1 MIRNPF
7 LIAGLFDWLGDAAK
21 AVASGFLAIL
31 GRILSSFFGYFND
44 FACGLIDIAAIFLPS
59 TPASLKI
66 SSMVASV
73 GGAIPFVGKGVVSE
87 IFGMIASFAAV
98 ILAIKIYK
106 LIPFKMT

>member
-1 MIRNPF
+1 MNRF

-21 AVASGFLAIL
+21 AIASGILAVI
-31 GRILSSFFGYFND
+31 GRVLASFFSFFND
-44 FACGLIDIAAIFLPS
+44 FACGLIDIVGAFLPA
-59 TPASLKI
+59 TPPSLQV
-66 SSMVASV
+66 SSLVSSV

-87 IFGMIASFAAV
+87 IFLTIASFGAV